1 MIIWDLTISGVADG
15 QKDLLEY
22 LSKDPIERKNY
33 HDQLTM
39 SMLYA
44 YCEHYILTLGSRDV
58 GTLKDFADKLPGSEE
73 QKNAQIRE
81 AYAYMM
87 LHPGCKMMAPD
98 KDMPKELEVCV
109 KDLNNMYLA
118 HPALYQLD
126 DEYDGFEWVQLM
138 KYEENVIAFMRKTE
152 KPEETVLAVC
162 NFAAIPYENYNV
174 GVPFAGKY
182 KEIFNSDDKKYGGN
196 GVVNTRVKAA
206 KKAECDEREYS
217 IKLKVPALGV
227 TVFSCTP
234 TKKREAVSAPVKKTE
249 KKPVAKKP
257 RVSRKSSRAAVKE
270 PAATVKEEKKVLVKE
285 AVTAPK
291 KTRKTVA
298 KETA

>member
-1 MIIWDLTISGVADG
+1 MI
-15 QKDLLEY
+15 
-22 LSKDPIERKNY
+22 
-33 HDQLTM
+33 
-39 SMLYA
+39 YA
-44 YCEHYILTLGSRDV
+44 YCEHYVLPLGNREA
-58 GTLKDFADKLPGSEE
+58 GNLAEFMEKLPGDEA
-73 QKNAQIRE
+73 QKLSQVRA

-87 LHPGCKMMAPD
+87 MHPGCIMMAPG
-98 KDMPKELEVCV
+98 KELPEEME
-109 KDLNNMYLA
+109 KFIHDLNELYRT
-118 HPALYQLD
+118 HPALIQKD
-126 DEYDGFEWVQLM
+126 DEYDGFEWIQLM
-138 KYEENVIAFMRKTE
+138 KYEENVLTFMRKTD
-152 KPEETVLAVC
+152 KPEETLLVVC
-162 NFAAIPYENYNV
+162 NFAAVPYTDYKV
-174 GVPFAGKY
+174 GVPFFGKY
-182 KEIFNSDDKKYGGN
+182 KEIFNTDAKEYGGQ
-196 GVVNTRVKAA
+196 GTVNPRGKTCKQD
-206 KKAECDEREYS
+206 ECDEREYS